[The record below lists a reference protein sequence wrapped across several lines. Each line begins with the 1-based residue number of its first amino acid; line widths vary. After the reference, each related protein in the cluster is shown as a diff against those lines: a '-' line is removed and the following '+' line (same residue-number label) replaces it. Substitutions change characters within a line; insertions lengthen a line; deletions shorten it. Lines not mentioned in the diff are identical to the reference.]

1 MGFFVFFHQPI
12 QTSLGRGKGWPTQG
26 TIPPPFLLV
35 RAWSDCPPMDRPAH
49 FDVRQARPP
58 VLGILSEH
66 ALQAVQQRVEAK
78 LGKAAGLLAR

>member
-1 MGFFVFFHQPI
+1 
-12 QTSLGRGKGWPTQG
+12 
-26 TIPPPFLLV
+26 
-35 RAWSDCPPMDRPAH
+35 MDRPAH

-66 ALQAVQQRVEAK
+66 ALHAVQQRVEAK